1 MEVGNFDTLE
11 SRARL
16 MSSDRYKT
24 IMEVSQSQNT
34 VLLPML
40 SLLPTTQALS
50 PPTVNTA
57 LSLVLKGMAD
67 DAKPPCRGFSV
78 RWDGGAGISQC
89 TIRRI
94 LCI

>member
-24 IMEVSQSQNT
+24 IMEVSQSQIT
-34 VLLPML
+34 VLLPVL
-40 SLLPTTQALS
+40 SVLPTTQALS

-57 LSLVLKGMAD
+57 
-67 DAKPPCRGFSV
+67 
-78 RWDGGAGISQC
+78 
-89 TIRRI
+89 
-94 LCI
+94 CIIDPARLGR